1 MGNFAADSLRD
12 SIQAGWNLTGRLN
25 KVATDLM
32 KEPVQF
38 FAHPQIAGDWTKA
51 VEVQKVDTPESEGE
65 IEHPNFSEIRDNF
78 IITCRY
84 KLLAIDETLYDLGE
98 QDIEDM
104 TEELRRVVKTV
115 FSPQAGNGTFWETT
129 WTWQIDDQL
138 ENSQKLELKRILFL
152 TLIQI
157 KSQTTAVFRGFGGV
171 LTFDTSASSADSL
184 PVSDHIFTEVENV
197 QVQQGYRTIPYMVS
211 QEQSTPKEIGV
222 PVYYRGQFSG
232 RFSAELW
239 AKKDDVTTTT
249 FEALDNIYKAQAGGE
264 LGTAVFLAAN
274 SNTEGVPK
282 TLTETIMI
290 QVNSITKISGI
301 EALVKFRIEGTILE
315 PTSYVVA

>member
-1 MGNFAADSLRD
+1 MGDFGADTLRD
-12 SIQAGWNLTGRLN
+12 SIQAGWALTGRLN
-25 KVATDLM
+25 KVATDIM

-51 VEVQKVDTPESEGE
+51 VEVQKIDTTESEGE

-104 TEELRRVVKTV
+104 TEEVRRIIKTV
-115 FSPQAGNGTFWETT
+115 FSPQAGNGTFWQTT
-129 WTWQIDDQL
+129 WTWQNDDQL
-138 ENSQKLELKRILFL
+138 EKSDKLEVKRILFL

-157 KSQTTAVFRGFGGV
+157 KSAVTSVFRGFGGV
-171 LTFDTSASSADSL
+171 LTFDFALSSADSL
-184 PVSDHIFTEVENV
+184 PIANYVFTEVENV
-197 QVQQGYRTIPYMVS
+197 QIQQGYRTIPYMVS
-211 QEQSTPKEIGV
+211 QEQSTPKAIGV

-232 RFSAELW
+232 RFSAEIW
-239 AKKDDVTTTT
+239 AKKEDITTTT

-264 LGTAVFLAAN
+264 LGTAVFL
-274 SNTEGVPK
+274 GQH
-282 TLTETIMI
+282 TIF
-290 QVNSITKISGI
+290 
-301 EALVKFRIEGTILE
+301 A
-315 PTSYVVA
+315 